1 MKTVI
6 SLAEIKEIIPHRY
19 PFLMI
24 DKIVEMVPD
33 KYAIGIK
40 NVTVNEPFFQG
51 HFPDRPVMPGVMIME
66 AVAQTAA
73 VWAKRSQFGIE
84 PDYYLY
90 LVGVKEFR
98 WKKQVIPGD
107 TLSIRVEFQKRKKPM
122 LVIKA
127 EVTVDG
133 EFVGGGILS
142 AAEGE

>member
-1 MKTVI
+1 METVVN
-6 SLAEIKEIIPHRY
+6 LAEIKKIIPHRY

-24 DKIVEMVPD
+24 DKIVELVPD
-33 KYAIGIK
+33 EYAIGIK

-73 VWAKRSQFGIE
+73 VWAKSSNFGIE

-98 WKKQVIPGD
+98 WKRQVLPGD
-107 TLSIRVEFQKRKKPM
+107 TLAIRVEFDKRKKPM
-122 LVIKA
+122 LVIKS

-133 EFVGGGILS
+133 EFVCGGTLS